1 VLLPEIDT
9 PMDEF
14 LRYVVQQLVEHP
26 DEVVI
31 THRQDGAKT
40 VYFLSMRQSDVGR
53 LIGKGGGTIKAIRDL
68 LSAAAE
74 KQGLKAGLEIL
85 E

>member
-1 VLLPEIDT
+1 
-9 PMDEF
+9 MDEF

-31 THRQDGAKT
+31 NHRQEGDKIT
-40 VYFLSMRQSDVGR
+40 YLLSMRQTDVGR
-53 LIGKGGGTIKAIRDL
+53 LIGKGGSTIQAVREL
-68 LSAAAE
+68 LRTSAE
-74 KQGLKAGLEIL
+74 KDQRKVGLEIL